1 MIQAQWLDMKF
12 EINPQAGKAALLGSI
27 DIASKL
33 NANSNSDSA
42 GQTTT
47 DMVSRELTKITTS
60 YNLVISNGQDVKSE
74 IELWDSHIGDY
85 APLLIGGEEFL
96 FDNWQLTS
104 VTSNSKLTPTGQIS
118 SARINLEFTEYAPEK
133 RSEKATSST
142 SSTSKSSGSSS
153 GSKLTV
159 DKDAVSKA
167 DERVN
172 GYKSQVNTG
181 ASAADKGGTT

>member
-12 EINPQAGKAALLGSI
+12 EINPQAQKVALLGSL
-27 DIASKL
+27 DVTSKMTD
-33 NANSNSDSA
+33 NSNSDSA

-47 DMVSRELTKITTS
+47 DMVSRELTQITTS
-60 YNLVISNGQDVKSE
+60 FNLVLSNGQDIKSE

-96 FDNWQLTS
+96 FDNWQLTG
-104 VTSNSKLTPTGQIS
+104 VTSNSRLTPTGQIS
-118 SARINLEFTEYAPEK
+118 SARINLEFKEYAPEK
-133 RSEKATSST
+133 RGEKASSSKSST
-142 SSTSKSSGSSS
+142 SSGGSSS

-159 DKDAVSKA
+159 DKDAVAKA

-181 ASAADKGGTT
+181 ATAADKGGTT